1 MILWNEKKIIEEDIN
16 FIESIFSCEIP
27 HKKKFLNLHNIVLKH
42 IIHDPCTKK

>member
-16 FIESIFSCEIP
+16 FIDSIFSCEIP
-27 HKKKFLNLHNIVLKH
+27 DKNKLYNLHNIVLKH